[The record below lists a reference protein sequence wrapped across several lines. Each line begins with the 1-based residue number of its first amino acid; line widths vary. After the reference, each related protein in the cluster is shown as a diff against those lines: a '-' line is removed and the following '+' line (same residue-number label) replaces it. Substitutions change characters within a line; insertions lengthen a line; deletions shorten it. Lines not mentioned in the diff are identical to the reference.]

1 MKIKDRLLMQFT
13 VLFAILLLG
22 VLTGIYFITDSN
34 RKSEFR
40 NRLTE
45 RATVVAQLFLAED
58 NLPSDKFKDIIKKYP
73 QSIPGEIVR
82 IYDSSDQ
89 PVFLR
94 DSISHEWS
102 RAIIHKVRS
111 SGSIRY
117 FDHNRQVVGILY
129 QDNSGDSCVLISAV
143 DQYGIKDMQQL
154 FRVMLLFFLS
164 SLLITLIIGHFFSR
178 VALQPIKKMIRD
190 IRIVRSTSLDQRLNE
205 SGGKDEISEL
215 IRSFNDM
222 LEHLEQSFE
231 TQKQFVSNASHE
243 LRTPLT
249 SIIGSLEVSLRA
261 KRSEDDYR
269 KTLET
274 VLNETEHLNELLN
287 SLLEL
292 AQATIVDE
300 DRQDVRLDELMWQV
314 KDEYAAHHEVEL
326 IYHLSADQH
335 LYTFS
340 CNRHLLF
347 LAIGNILKNAIKFSD
362 GKKVDCILTA
372 NNHKTS
378 LIIRDYGIGINEKD
392 REHIFR
398 PFFRAANAKKYE
410 GVGIGLSL
418 SEKIFRLHNV
428 LLTVRSQPGNGTDM
442 IMEFPQ
448 H

>member
-1 MKIKDRLLMQFT
+1 
-13 VLFAILLLG
+13 
-22 VLTGIYFITDSN
+22 
-34 RKSEFR
+34 
-40 NRLTE
+40 
-45 RATVVAQLFLAED
+45 
-58 NLPSDKFKDIIKKYP
+58 
-73 QSIPGEIVR
+73 
-82 IYDSSDQ
+82 
-89 PVFLR
+89 
-94 DSISHEWS
+94 
-102 RAIIHKVRS
+102 
-111 SGSIRY
+111 
-117 FDHNRQVVGILY
+117 
-129 QDNSGDSCVLISAV
+129 
-143 DQYGIKDMQQL
+143 
-154 FRVMLLFFLS
+154 
-164 SLLITLIIGHFFSR
+164 
-178 VALQPIKKMIRD
+178 
-190 IRIVRSTSLDQRLNE
+190 
-205 SGGKDEISEL
+205 
-215 IRSFNDM
+215 
-222 LEHLEQSFE
+222 
-231 TQKQFVSNASHE
+231 VSNASHE

-261 KRSEDDYR
+261 KRSEEDYR

-326 IYHLSADQH
+326 IYHLPADKR

-362 GKKVDCILTA
+362 GKRVDCVLTA
-372 NNHKTS
+372 TNLKTS
-378 LIIRDYGIGINEKD
+378 LLIRDYGIGIHEED
-392 REHIFR
+392 RKNIFR
-398 PFFRAANAKKYE
+398 PFFRATNAKKYD

-428 LLTVRSQPGNGTDM
+428 SLIVQSHPGKGTDM